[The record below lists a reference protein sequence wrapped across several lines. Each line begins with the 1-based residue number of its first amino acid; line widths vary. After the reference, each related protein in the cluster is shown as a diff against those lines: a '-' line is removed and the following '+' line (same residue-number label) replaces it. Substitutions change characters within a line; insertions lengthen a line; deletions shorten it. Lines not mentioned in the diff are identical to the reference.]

1 MTFCSDHFA
10 NCVES
15 GLEWEEV
22 AVLVL
27 VVCEAGLAQESK
39 LGQQRT
45 VDISEMYLLR

>member
-15 GLEWEEV
+15 GSEWEEV
-22 AVLVL
+22 AALVL
-27 VVCEAGLAQESK
+27 VVCETGLAQESE
-39 LGQQRT
+39 LGKQGM